1 MLPAPIV
8 GLLMISHNDKLLGV
22 FITFLCVPLV
32 VMLLSLVYCFAKL
45 RVAAL
50 LPELAEDELIRL
62 ARFITA
68 PAFGIEALRMI
79 LALVLYSFDFSEQFA
94 GPLPYFVVR
103 VLPHRLT
110 EILTLIAFAILA
122 LRFYFSIRQ
131 LDRRRPGRVLVANG
145 LLLIVALALSYCAAG
160 VGIFWGLGAT
170 PRVQP

>member
-1 MLPAPIV
+1 
-8 GLLMISHNDKLLGV
+8 MISHNDKLLGV
-22 FITFLCVPLV
+22 FITLLCVPLV

-50 LPELAEDELIRL
+50 LPELAADEVIRV
-62 ARFITA
+62 ARFVTA

-79 LALVLYSFDFSEQFA
+79 LALVFYGFDIGEPFF
-94 GPLPYFVVR
+94 GPTMYLAVR
-103 VLPHRLT
+103 VLPHGLT
-110 EILTLIAFAILA
+110 EILTVIAFAILV

-145 LLLIVALALSYCAAG
+145 LLLIIALALGYCAAG

-170 PRVQP
+170 PFRHLAS